1 MSVERHIRRHARRG
15 LGGAAAAVMAMT
27 ALTASQAPMSVAAQ
41 SAAEPSPPPGTAI
54 TGNSPY
60 RTELPPL
67 KADPEPEAA
76 APSKAPDAPD
86 EAAPEAGAAGS
97 SGVPATVLGAYRR
110 TETVMARAVPG
121 CNLPWELLAAIG
133 KVESGHARNGRVTAD
148 GTAAPAILGPQLNGD
163 GFASIPDTDGGR
175 YDGDTAYDRAVGP
188 MQFIPSTWASWG
200 ADGNADGVRDPNN
213 IHDATLGAGLYLCAD
228 GRNLARAADLDRAVL
243 GYNHSSEYLATVKSW
258 LGFYETG
265 VHRIPDTGA
274 TGPVGIGVGTGVG
287 TGTDAG
293 GTGSTDA
300 GRKPGDKGSE
310 GKKDEKEKGKGK
322 DEKPADS
329 GSGSGKGDGSG
340 KTPSPGAGSGSGKP
354 SSPTPTPSDPAPAPE
369 PEPGSPTAPAPS
381 APAPSSPA
389 PEPEPAP
396 EEPQEPGCLTP
407 IIEKITGV
415 CLIPLPPS

>member
-274 TGPVGIGVGTGVG
+274 TGPVGIGI
-287 TGTDAG
+287 GTDAG

-310 GKKDEKEKGKGK
+310 GKKDEKEKGK

-369 PEPGSPTAPAPS
+369 PEPGTPTAPAPS
-381 APAPSSPA
+381 TPAPSSPA